1 MFYVFR
7 TDEDLTLIESKSR
20 IHAHPYAV
28 FKCRTLNDCVAGQ
41 QSNQLKN
48 EDINLL
54 FGL

>member
-7 TDEDLTLIESKSR
+7 TDEDLILIDSESY

-28 FKCRTLNDCVAGQ
+28 LKCHTLNDCVARQ
-41 QSNQLKN
+41 QINQLKN
-48 EDINLL
+48 EEFNLL